1 MITEQLKWKK
11 KQQKNAKCL
20 SLGYLDNKGAKNNT
34 AEDGVVEDAF
44 KDVPLAVDLAGVDLI
59 EQLHQ
64 HERVE
69 DDGVVFRGW
78 RVKRGV
84 PAAVDVKQFLSCRV
98 GGGRSKY
105 NQSMCP
111 RHTHALERKKVDGIG
126 RDSHR
131 QTAA

>member
-1 MITEQLKWKK
+1 M
-11 KQQKNAKCL
+11 
-20 SLGYLDNKGAKNNT
+20 
-34 AEDGVVEDAF
+34 
-44 KDVPLAVDLAGVDLI
+44 DLAGVDLI

-98 GGGRSKY
+98 GGGGPNII
-105 NQSMCP
+105 NQCVRDAP
-111 RHTHALERKKVDGIG
+111 THARTREKE
-126 RDSHR
+126 S
-131 QTAA
+131 